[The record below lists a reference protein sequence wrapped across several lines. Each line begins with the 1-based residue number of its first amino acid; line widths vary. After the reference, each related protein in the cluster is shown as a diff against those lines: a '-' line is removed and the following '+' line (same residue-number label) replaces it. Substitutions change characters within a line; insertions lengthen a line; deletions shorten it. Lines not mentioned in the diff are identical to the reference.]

1 MDLKLLKHV
10 LIESVIPLDILKL
23 FSDVIRDAL
32 LSLITAMSQ
41 EKCFS
46 RNIMSF
52 PKEPEYLLNDCF
64 DSTRELK
71 IAEESSLNLI
81 ELMKDKLA
89 LLYSILT
96 LPVYIQSKQIYLYF
110 L

>member
-1 MDLKLLKHV
+1 
-10 LIESVIPLDILKL
+10 
-23 FSDVIRDAL
+23 
-32 LSLITAMSQ
+32 MSQ

-52 PKEPEYLLNDCF
+52 PKEPEYLLNDYF

-81 ELMKDKLA
+81 ELMKDNW
-89 LLYSILT
+89 
-96 LPVYIQSKQIYLYF
+96 P
-110 L
+110 